1 MADAAQR
8 QRGLAL
14 FGRDAHS
21 FPMRWTYLLMGLL
34 FLTFLP
40 ARAGHSPPK
49 VFLRI
54 HVQSP
59 GEGQSPMEVTTVS
72 LPPNGEQ
79 IQIRTLPEAT
89 EHDLVDVQQDASGVV
104 HLRFNHVGQV
114 NLSAVT
120 AQNQGRI
127 LVVLI
132 DGYVVY
138 APIIDEQI
146 TDGELDIPH
155 PIKPEV
161 VQLLQEVVQQNLKQ
175 AART

>member
-1 MADAAQR
+1 
-8 QRGLAL
+8 
-14 FGRDAHS
+14 
-21 FPMRWTYLLMGLL
+21 MRWICLLTGFL

-49 VFLRI
+49 VVLRI
-54 HVQSP
+54 HVQTT
-59 GEGQSPMEVTTVS
+59 GEGQSAQEVTTITV
-72 LPPNGEQ
+72 PPNGEQ
-79 IQIRTLPEAT
+79 IQVRTLPELT
-89 EHDLVDVQQDASGVV
+89 EQELVGVQQDASGGVR
-104 HLRFNHVGQV
+104 LQFNHVGQV

-146 TDGELDIPH
+146 TSGELDIPH
-155 PIKPEV
+155 QMSSQI
-161 VQLLQEVVQQNLKQ
+161 VQLLQEVAQQNVKQ